1 MPEKTFNT
9 RVKLKYDNLANWISN
24 DPVLLA
30 GELALVEIP
39 NENPAATTA
48 PTVLA
53 KVGDGTHTFS
63 NLGWVSGL
71 AADVYDWA
79 KAENINNVVLSGS
92 ETVGQRFEAIATAI
106 SNLTSAGPWDNQGAA
121 ANAESNAKSYA
132 DTIAASAE
140 SNAKAYADT
149 AATNAAA
156 AAVADVVANADT
168 KFDTLKEIA
177 DWIQSDT
184 TGAAKMAADISN
196 LQSSV
201 STNSSNISNNTSAI
215 SNLDTR
221 LDEVES
227 AVSNI
232 QAESTDI
239 DALTQQN
246 GYVIF
251 DCGSSSL
258 NI

>member
-1 MPEKTFNT
+1 MPEKIFNT
-9 RVKLKYDNLANWISN
+9 RIQLKYDTFTNWTTN
-24 DPVLLA
+24 DPILLP
-30 GELALVEIP
+30 GELAFVEIP
-39 NENPAATTA
+39 SENSAATTA
-48 PTVLA
+48 PTILL
-53 KVGDGTHTFS
+53 KVGDGVHTFS
-63 NLGWVSGL
+63 NLGWTSSL

-79 KAENINNVVLSGS
+79 KESDIKNVILSGS
-92 ETVGQRFEAIATAI
+92 ETIGDRFNSI
-106 SNLTSAGPWDNQGAA
+106 SNTLSNLDATGSWDPVGSA
-121 ANAESNAKSYA
+121 ANAE
-132 DTIAASAE
+132 T
-140 SNAKAYADT
+140 NAKAYADT
-149 AATNAAA
+149 ITATAITNII
-156 AAVADVVANADT
+156 ANADAD
-168 KFDTLKEIA
+168 FDTLKEIA

-184 TGAAKMAADISN
+184 TGAAKMATDISN

-221 LDEVES
+221 LNEVES

-232 QAESTDI
+232 QAKSIDI
-239 DALTQQN
+239 DALTQQS